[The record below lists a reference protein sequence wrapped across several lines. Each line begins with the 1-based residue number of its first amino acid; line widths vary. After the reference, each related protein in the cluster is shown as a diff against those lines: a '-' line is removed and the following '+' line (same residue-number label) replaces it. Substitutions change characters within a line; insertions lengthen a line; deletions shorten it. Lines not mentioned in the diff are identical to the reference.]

1 MKYPSRYSNGK
12 SITAAQY
19 ITELICENKAK
30 KDGVDLYYRFWTNKQ
45 WSKFY
50 RDQIATANK
59 LVNKYSDKAIIRAL
73 SDVKAKKIFSLRAP
87 HLLPIIEEK
96 QSLLDTENQILSKE
110 LNRTVDSKGRNTKK
124 TNNILDK
131 LRDIDN
137 E

>member
-19 ITELICENKAK
+19 ITELICENKAN
-30 KDGVDLYYRFWTNKQ
+30 KDGIDLYYRFWINKK

-59 LVNKYSDKAIIRAL
+59 LVKKYSDKAIIRAL
-73 SDVKAKKIFSLRAP
+73 SDARTKKIFSLRAP

-96 QSLLDTENQILSKE
+96 QLLLDAENQNLSKE
-110 LNRTVDSKGRNTKK
+110 LNRTVDSKGRDTKK

-131 LRDIDN
+131 LRNIDN